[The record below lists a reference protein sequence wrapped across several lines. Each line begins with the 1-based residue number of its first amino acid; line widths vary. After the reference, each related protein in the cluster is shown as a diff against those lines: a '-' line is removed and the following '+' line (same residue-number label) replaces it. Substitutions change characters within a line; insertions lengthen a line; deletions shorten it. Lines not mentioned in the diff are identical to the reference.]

1 MQNGRY
7 VGNVGWM
14 VTVSDERYGKRL
26 GRVERATELPML
38 VLALAYVPVFVV
50 GYLRDV
56 PPDVSGAARVVG
68 ALIVAAFA
76 AELLVKLAVARERL
90 AYLKENWLDVL
101 IVAVPFL
108 RPLRILRVLRVL
120 PFVARGAKGVRTILG
135 RYNGMYIA
143 FVGVLSVLMSA
154 FLVLVFELGAGGT
167 IRTFG
172 EALWW
177 AAQTVT
183 TVGYGDVV
191 PITTSGRVVAGLLMV
206 LGITLFGVL
215 TAGVAAYFV
224 HDPQK
229 GSQGDDTGRILARFD
244 ALEARLGS
252 IEAKLE
258 ERDAKDGE

>member
-1 MQNGRY
+1 
-7 VGNVGWM
+7 
-14 VTVSDERYGKRL
+14 
-26 GRVERATELPML
+26 ML

-68 ALIVAAFA
+68 AVIILAFA
-76 AELLVKLAVARERL
+76 TELVVKLVVARDRL

-120 PFVARGAKGVRTILG
+120 PFVARGAKGISTILG
-135 RYNGMYIA
+135 RYNGMYVL
-143 FVGVLSVLMSA
+143 FVGILSVLMSA
-154 FLVLVFELGAGGT
+154 FLVLVFERGSGST
-167 IRTFG
+167 IQTFG

-183 TVGYGDVV
+183 SVGYGDVV
-191 PITTSGRVVAGLLMV
+191 PVTTGGRVVATILMV
-206 LGITLFGVL
+206 VGITLFGIL

-224 HDPQK
+224 HDPDK
-229 GSQGDDTGRILARFD
+229 GAQGADADRILARFD
-244 ALEARLGS
+244 ALEARLVS
-252 IEAKLE
+252 LETKLD
-258 ERDAKDGE
+258 ERNQDQGDGKA